1 MAPHP
6 RPYDGM
12 SNDEL
17 TDLAR
22 RTLLAASEEP
32 VGSVE
37 RAVKF
42 AAYDSVVAEAQ
53 RRVLKQ
59 MSAQMNAE
67 LGLPD
72 IDL

>member
-1 MAPHP
+1 MEPHP

-12 SNDEL
+12 SNDDL

-22 RTLLAASEEP
+22 RSLLAAVEEP
-32 VGSVE
+32 PDSVE
-37 RAVKF
+37 RAMKF

-53 RRVLKQ
+53 RRVLNQ
-59 MSAQMNAE
+59 ISND

-72 IDL
+72 IES

>member
-22 RTLLAASEEP
+22 RTLMAAVEEP
-32 VGSVE
+32 PSSVE
-37 RAVKF
+37 RAMKF

-53 RRVLKQ
+53 RRVLNQ
-59 MSAQMNAE
+59 ISND

-72 IDL
+72 IEP